1 MMTVIVERGIMIA
14 QILIVCFI
22 GYLFGCIQT
31 AYILGKIIAGIDIRQ
46 QGSGNAGA
54 SNVVTVLGLKYGV
67 ITGVADILKGVLPVV
82 IVRALYPATP
92 ALAYAAGMAAII
104 GHIFPFYLKFRG
116 GKGVAT
122 LMGMMLAYDLRLG
135 LLFIAVILGVVLVV
149 DYIAIGSLT
158 VFTLLPIVTFRL
170 RLPLWCQVAAILLAV
185 IAYIKHAENV
195 QRIRKGTE
203 LHVRAILM
211 KKKS

>member
-1 MMTVIVERGIMIA
+1 MIA
-14 QILIVCFI
+14 QILISLIV

-31 AYILGKIIAGIDIRQ
+31 AYILGKIVAGIDIRQ

-54 SNVVTVLGLKYGV
+54 SNVVTVLGLKHGV
-67 ITGVADILKGVLPVV
+67 ITGIVDILKGVLPV
-82 IVRALYPATP
+82 IIIRAFYPATP

-122 LMGMMLAYDLRLG
+122 LLGMMLAYDFRLG
-135 LLFIAVILGVVLVV
+135 LLFIVVILGVVLVV

-158 VFTLLPIVTFRL
+158 VFTLLPIVTFIL
-170 RLPLWCQVAAILLAV
+170 GLPLGYQVAAILLAV
-185 IAYIKHAENV
+185 IAYVKHAENV
-195 QRIRKGTE
+195 RRIRNGE
-203 LHVRAILM
+203 EPRVRATVM
-211 KKKS
+211 KK